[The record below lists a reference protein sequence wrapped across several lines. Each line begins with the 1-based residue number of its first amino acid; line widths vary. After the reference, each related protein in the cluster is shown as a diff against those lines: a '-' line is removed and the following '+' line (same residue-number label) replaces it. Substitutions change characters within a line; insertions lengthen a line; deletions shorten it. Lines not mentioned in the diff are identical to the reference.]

1 MVMQYWHV
9 AVSRQTDQRTLT
21 LPLLT
26 CSCLSPDDQMKE
38 AIDIVI
44 TGVLFIL
51 SARPIRGY

>member
-9 AVSRQTDQRTLT
+9 AVSRQTDQRTMT
-21 LPLLT
+21 LSLLT
-26 CSCLSPDDQMKE
+26 CSCLSPDDQMIE